1 MNNSTKRIASL
12 IILPL
17 SFQLAAQVHTQEEV
31 DLVVQ
36 DVQAEQPASTT
47 QETVAASKE
56 DSEDAY
62 SYVEEKSR
70 KYILEKRRKFATEG
84 KQVFIHS
91 GTAVIKVKPTEAGWA
106 DARVLAYIEAQ
117 QKARE
122 SLLKQLDNN
131 IKTNTIRSAFK
142 TDKLP
147 EFTLEEIQEQSKFEA
162 ILNKIVALTD
172 VTLDTKLE
180 EMGVDPSEYD
190 AAPPSKRKKILENSI
205 TRNVITTSRADIT
218 GTQIMKSFE
227 KTDANGRTA
236 VSVVVATSN
245 KKKNLLATLKK
256 SKGNIEPT
264 PSKAKMSVEDYLEKH
279 RSNLMY
285 QIGTKLH
292 WDERGYPVLLSFGMS
307 GNNCNIADYDECISN
322 REFSFLDAEL
332 NAWAHLSEAYNLT
345 GSVDSKSSSTSIE
358 TNTATLTLRDDNNTE
373 LQKDPIAQ
381 VIKEIELTSKMTSSV
396 KGLTGI
402 QEATRWSVKH
412 PVTNR
417 EINGVVLVWHP
428 LSEQETRSFK
438 ANKSNKKKASAAKIT
453 DKAAAGESAEA
464 DDEDF

>member
-1 MNNSTKRIASL
+1 MNNAVKRIATL
-12 IILPL
+12 LFLPL
-17 SFQLAAQVHTQEEV
+17 SFQLTAQEQPPEEV
-31 DLVVQ
+31 DLVVE
-36 DVQAEQPASTT
+36 DVQSQKPASTT
-47 QETVAASKE
+47 QETIAAYQETSE
-56 DSEDAY
+56 DSY
-62 SYVEEKSR
+62 SYVEEKAR
-70 KYILEKRRKFATEG
+70 KYILEKRRKFASQN

-91 GTAVIKVKPTEAGWA
+91 GTAAVKLKQTEAGWA
-106 DARVLAYIEAQ
+106 DARVLAYAEAQ

-147 EFTLEEIQEQSKFEA
+147 EFTPEEIQEQSKFEA
-162 ILNKIVALTD
+162 ILSKIVALTD
-172 VTLDTKLE
+172 ATLDSQLE
-180 EMGVDPSEYD
+180 EVGVDPSEYN

-205 TRNVITTSRADIT
+205 TRNVITTSRANIT

-236 VSVVVATSN
+236 ISVVIATSN
-245 KKKNLLATLKK
+245 KKKNLLASLKK
-256 SKGNIEPT
+256 SKGNIEPN
-264 PSKAKMSVEDYLEKH
+264 PDKAKISVEDYLEKH
-279 RSNLMY
+279 RDNLMY

-292 WDERGYPVLLSFGMS
+292 WDEKGYPVLLSFGMS
-307 GNNCNIADYDECISN
+307 GNNCNVADYDECISN
-322 REFSFLDAEL
+322 REFSYMDAEL
-332 NAWAHLSEAYNLT
+332 NAWAHISEAYNLT
-345 GSVDSKSSSTSIE
+345 GSIDAKSSSTSVE
-358 TNTATLTLRDDNNTE
+358 TNTATVTLRDDNNTD
-373 LQKDPIAQ
+373 LQKDPVAQ
-381 VIKEIELTSKMTSSV
+381 VIKEIASTSKMTSSV

-438 ANKSNKKKASAAKIT
+438 ANKDIKKKSSAARLTNKASA
-453 DKAAAGESAEA
+453 GESIEA
-464 DDEDF
+464 DDDDF